1 MRLDQK
7 MDFSPKMFSKLSFG
21 GCPFPAD
28 DSRNRLKT
36 EENLLWLKQRFGR
49 EGTGVNLRGRI
60 SPSKEGGSGRPA
72 NAREGVNNPL
82 CTVFLCVSG

>member
-1 MRLDQK
+1 MRLVQK
-7 MDFSPKMFSKLSFG
+7 MGFSPKMFSKLSFG

-49 EGTGVNLRGRI
+49 EGTGVNLRGRKK
-60 SPSKEGGSGRPA
+60 SQQRGRQRAAGKCP
-72 NAREGVNNPL
+72 
-82 CTVFLCVSG
+82 